1 MAQDLANWKKNTL
14 GPALGKR
21 LDSAFPEFG
30 FRRGPG
36 GWWIASMEPSGA
48 EGYGAREGKLTASGF
63 GFRSFK
69 AGKPPVSW
77 ADYLEGQGHPFP
89 ENLRELARLAG
100 VDFPEREWTPE
111 QREEVS
117 RKETQ
122 RKLLRDFMALAKA
135 HLLSP
140 KGESA
145 VSYLVGRG
153 FKVEDLDRLE
163 LGLCPAVLEVER
175 ALTPKGH
182 GVEPLRRL
190 LSDSRWVGR
199 LVGSIRDPWG
209 EVANLWARDLSGK
222 AEQGDKYL
230 YLSNEAA
237 LTRKGELVPFG
248 LGEAL
253 QHGGKENL
261 LLVEGVLDAL
271 HLQARGVGNVA
282 ALGGDGG
289 QLTPEILERLARHKV
304 KAASLL
310 LDNDS
315 GGQEGLKKAMVNLGR
330 AQHEGTPTPELWVVD
345 PTGMAPQKDPDAF
358 LKAHNEDPAKLLEMV
373 ERRTSANLF
382 RAHSLLAGI
391 TPESPEAARKL
402 ATSKVVEFA
411 NSLRGRRAE
420 LDREDLFRLVSSA
433 TGYTFESLA
442 LMAEHLEEVRVSR
455 HETQI
460 LKDLLSRASED
471 HQDGASARK
480 VAQELRRGLEKLH
493 TIEEPPPLF
502 SVDRLTMETEKTP
515 DGRPSGWTSLDKPE
529 SQGGLGLRFNP
540 GELALFGGRTG
551 HGKTSAMVGLL
562 FNWAVSGESLGLEEK
577 LLFYSSEEPEVR
589 IFHRLLALMTW
600 REVMAQGGGAEDR
613 ALRANEVRDFLRLG
627 LHKKAGNSS
636 GDLLRKALDRL
647 RSWEERLLVV
657 YRPAWTVEA
666 IVAHAKAVADRE
678 TVGAVLVDYLQRI
691 PCPEGGKFD
700 RRDQE
705 VSAVARGLK
714 SLAVDLSAPVVTGAQ
729 INRANADTVGQGS
742 KKRMEEH
749 LADLRKLRP
758 ELHHLREGGA
768 EQEVDLALGVLNM
781 RTDWGG
787 DTPPDDVTPFE
798 VGLMKSR
805 YGAVGQWKPLAFV
818 GKLHLLRDAKDGE
831 LKG

>member
-1 MAQDLANWKKNTL
+1 MAQDLADWRKNTL
-14 GPALGKR
+14 APALGKR
-21 LDSAFPEFG
+21 LETAFPEFG
-30 FRRGPG
+30 FRRGSG
-36 GWWIASMEPSGA
+36 GWWTAT
-48 EGYGAREGKLTASGF
+48 KLPAGVTIKKGDITASGF
-63 GFRSFK
+63 GFKGWSVSQSSFT
-69 AGKPPVSW
+69 SW
-77 ADYLEGQGHPFP
+77 ADYLEDKGHAFP
-89 ENLRELARLAG
+89 ENLKELARLAG
-100 VDFPEREWTPE
+100 VDHPFLEMTSE
-111 QREEVS
+111 QKEEMG

-122 RKLLRDFMALAKA
+122 RKLLRDFMALAKT
-135 HLLSP
+135 HLLGS

-163 LGLCPAVLEVER
+163 LGLCPAVQEVEKV
-175 ALTPKGH
+175 LTSKGH

-237 LTRKGELVPFG
+237 LTRKGELAPFG

-253 QHGGKENL
+253 QRGGRENL
-261 LLVEGVLDAL
+261 ILVEGVLDAV

-310 LDNDS
+310 LDNDQ
-315 GGQEGLKKAMVNLGR
+315 GGQEGLKKAMANLGR

-345 PTGMAPQKDPDAF
+345 PAGLAPQKDPDAF
-358 LKAHNEDPAKLLEMV
+358 LKAHDEDPAKLLELV

-391 TPESPEAARKL
+391 TPETPEAARKM
-402 ATSKVVEFA
+402 ATSRVVEFA

-433 TGYTFESLA
+433 TGYTFEALA
-442 LMAEHLEEVRVSR
+442 LEAEHLEKVRVSR
-455 HETQI
+455 QEAQT
-460 LKDLLSRASED
+460 LKSLLSQAQGDHSE
-471 HQDGASARK
+471 GGGTRK

-540 GELALFGGRTG
+540 GELSLFGARTG

-562 FNWAVSGESLGLEEK
+562 FNWAVSGESLGLDEK
-577 LLFYSSEEPEVR
+577 LLFYSSEEQEAR
-589 IFHRLLALMTW
+589 IFHRLVALLTW
-600 REVMAQGGGAEDR
+600 RETDGNEAR
-613 ALRANEVRDFLRLG
+613 ALRSNEVRDFLRQG
-627 LHKKAGNSS
+627 AHKRAGNPT
-636 GDLLRKALDRL
+636 GDLLRQAQARL
-647 RSWEERLLVV
+647 RSWEDRLQVI
-657 YRPAWTVEA
+657 YRPSWTVEA

-714 SLAVDLSAPVVTGAQ
+714 VLAVDLSAPVVTGAQ

-768 EQEVDLALGVLNM
+768 EQEVDLALGLLNM
-781 RTDWGG
+781 RADWGG
-787 DTPPDDVTPFE
+787 DTPPDEVTPFE

-818 GKLHLLRDAKDGE
+818 GKLHLLRDPKDGE